1 VPSTQMGSERLGGFR
16 HSPNGIV
23 REMIVPRGGE
33 PPSQR
38 EVPPAA
44 DEAFR
49 VRVDAA
55 LASFADAKRA
65 ELEAISPDLATVAD
79 AAIDFISGGKRLR
92 PLFCRAGWVIGGGDP
107 DLRAFDGAAASLE
120 WLQGSALAHDDLMD
134 GSDTRRGRPSLH
146 RQFEELHR
154 TEHLLGSAG
163 RLGAAAGILLGDLM
177 LSWVDE
183 QFRASALPRLADALP
198 WLDRCKTE
206 VAAGQYLDVLAQAR
220 GNVDVDLAMLVV
232 RYKSAKYT
240 VERPMH
246 IGAALAGADAG
257 LLDALSAVALPLGE
271 AFQLRDDVLGVFGD
285 PVVTGKP
292 AGDDVRE
299 GKQTVLI
306 ARAAALGTPA
316 DRARIEAL
324 LGTAEGVGEL
334 TALIERTGALSAV
347 EADIARL
354 EGEALAALE
363 RLPRAAGAVLGSLVR
378 SATRRER

>member
-1 VPSTQMGSERLGGFR
+1 MTG
-16 HSPNGIV
+16 
-23 REMIVPRGGE
+23 PRR
-33 PPSQR
+33 R
-38 EVPPAA
+38 EVPPVA

-49 VRVDAA
+49 TRVDAA
-55 LASFADAKRA
+55 LASFAAAKRA
-65 ELEAISPDLATVAD
+65 ELHAISPDLATFAD
-79 AAIDFISGGKRLR
+79 AAIDFIAGGKRLR
-92 PLFCRAGWVIGGGDP
+92 PLFCRAGWLVGGGDP
-107 DLRAFDGAAASLE
+107 DVQAFDDAAASLE

-146 RQFEELHR
+146 RQFEGLHR
-154 TEHLLGSAG
+154 TDHLLGSAE
-163 RLGAAAGILLGDLM
+163 RHGAAAAILLGDLM

-183 QFRASALPRLADALP
+183 QFRASALPRLPEALR

-220 GNVDVDLAMLVV
+220 GNLDVEVAMQVV

-246 IGAALAGADAG
+246 IGAALAGADADV
-257 LLDALSAVALPLGE
+257 LSALSAVALPLGE

-285 PVVTGKP
+285 PTVTGKP

-299 GKQTVLI
+299 GKRTVLV
-306 ARAAALGTPA
+306 ARAAALGTAA

-324 LGTAEGVGEL
+324 LGTAEGADEL
-334 TALIERTGALSAV
+334 TALIERTGALAAV

-363 RLPRAAGAVLGSLVR
+363 RLPDEAGVALESLVQ